1 MNTRTLCALAG
12 ALLFGMPLAA
22 QDVDIV
28 EPTAPALVDAELPPL
43 LDRETFFGDPEI
55 AGAELSP
62 DGRFIAFRRPLEGVL
77 NIWVKG
83 IDEPFEDARPVTADD
98 RPVPGYFWSEDG
110 RYILYVQD
118 KGGNE
123 DFHVYAVRPDEA
135 VGGTIPEARDLTP
148 VEGVRAIIY
157 STDRKSVV

>member
-12 ALLFGMPLAA
+12 ALALALPVTA
-22 QDVDIV
+22 QDVETV
-28 EPTAPALVDAELPPL
+28 PATAPVLQAAELPPL
-43 LDRETFFGDPEI
+43 LDREVFFGDPEI

-62 DGRFIAFRRPLEGVL
+62 DGRFIAFRKPYEDVM

-83 IDEPFEDARPVTADD
+83 IDEPFEDARPLTADD

-118 KGGNE
+118 KGGNA
-123 DFHVYAVRPDEA
+123 DFHVYAVRPEEA
-135 VGGTIPEARDLTP
+135 TGDVIPEARDLTP
-148 VEGVRAIIY
+148 TR
-157 STDRKSVV
+157 